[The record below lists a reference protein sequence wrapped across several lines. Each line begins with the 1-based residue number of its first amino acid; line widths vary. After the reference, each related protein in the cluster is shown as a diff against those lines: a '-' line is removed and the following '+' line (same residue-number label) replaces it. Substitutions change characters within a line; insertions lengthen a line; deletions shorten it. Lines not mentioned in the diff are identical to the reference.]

1 MADTHSSQI
10 QRAFRETAKG
20 GAETADL
27 TWISDRAILHKS
39 FDWKTLLRSR
49 RVLLISEAG
58 TGKTFE
64 CELQAKSLFE
74 AGEAAFFLRLETVAS
89 SGVANALYGKKK
101 QRFNAWYAAASGMGY
116 FFLDSVDELELAHG
130 DFRDA
135 LDRLAADLDGALG
148 RATVV
153 VTSRPVAIDRTAF
166 RELLPVTEVTTHE
179 LDGKDLVRLALH
191 GPEKSERPADFREV
205 ELLPLTDEQ
214 ILQFARGRG
223 IESPEDLLSAIQ
235 AKHAH
240 DFARRPQD
248 LIELCDDW
256 RDHHSIRPHF
266 DQVRSHVSDQLAAR
280 PNRKEKADLTA
291 EKARVGAQRLA
302 LAAVLSRRLTIRYSA
317 GADLHGS
324 GEAPIDPRPLLTE
337 WTVREISALLERPLF
352 SAAGYGRVRFQ
363 HRSVLEYLAA
373 CEVNQLVD
381 SGKLSLSTGYRLL
394 FGLTDA
400 NERVLKPS
408 MRPVAGWL
416 ALLRQD
422 VFDEVLKVEPSTLL
436 IYGDP
441 ESLMDHQRQRALVR
455 FALMYGK
462 GRWRG
467 VRLPDIQIERLAQP
481 SLAQTVLDVW
491 RHGVENPEVRDLLIQ
506 LVSVGKFE
514 KCADLM
520 ASIAA
525 TKNHDPRERFDAI
538 AALARLGDPRA
549 PALIEAAL
557 VAGPHWSADLAS
569 WIVTSL
575 YPDNV
580 TDTQLL
586 EIVARLPFRTRRSGD
601 YAARIASRIE
611 TATVIN
617 TRLEVVL
624 SGLLMQA
631 EKTVVVVDDE
641 LRDGAASIEL
651 SPLLAAICVRLLQAK
666 VVNPEV
672 LRASVMVVRMAD
684 GSWKR
689 SRVDELRQLLNAL
702 SYDSR
707 PEICEIDLHCL
718 ARLKLGPDANYW
730 LGKLMWQGPIE
741 YCEKDLPWII
751 EALGDIQTPY
761 EHRQA
766 LLELAVYLATHD
778 GKTSKTADM
787 RAAVADS
794 PSLLDQLV
802 RAVASKKPS
811 EQLLKMMED
820 ERKRKER
827 QLKKTAEEAEA
838 WLKFWHEIATQPTLA
853 LAPGRQERTI
863 WNLGVLLRKTEDNLR
878 WNRVFLEKHFGRKAT
893 DALRLALMSYWRAM
907 VPSVGSERKVGE
919 KNTYLVVWTLGLLG
933 IYAEAEDPTW
943 SQNLSDMEATLVA
956 RYALIEL
963 NGFPAWLSDVARNF
977 PIQIGAVIGGELD
990 DELDGPSSDAMEH
1003 SSLLQALCYGPANV
1017 ALLLQ
1022 PRLLQWLNGPAT
1034 ILLREPYSPSREDRL
1049 NQVLQI
1055 LLAHGDEKAR
1065 NNLESI
1071 ASKQVTKRGPNA
1083 YLRLWIPILCAL
1095 NPNVGVQH
1103 LLRLLKKLP
1112 VEKDGKAVE
1121 LIGSLVD
1128 SRYSHDLSNVSSLLD
1143 IDNLMKLTAEVYRH
1157 VLPDMDNVHVGSYSP
1172 QHRDNAEDARRYI
1185 FDFFMQRSGPDALR
1199 AKLALA
1205 ELPIFKYLRDRIR
1218 ELAKEKLASE
1228 VDEGFAEIPEIAE
1241 LFNGKDLPPKTGSA
1255 MAQVLVDRLDDLQA
1269 LMLADTSPR
1278 ATWAAVQDENTLR
1291 PAIAREFLHMANGA
1305 YTVDQEAVTADGKET
1320 DIRFRAPPDLQA
1332 TIELKIGEKG
1342 RSAKVLRDTIE
1353 VQLVK
1358 KYMAYSHA
1366 RTGCLLVT
1374 VSDPTKKWKH
1384 PDTHVLID
1392 RVQLQELLDVAA
1404 QSAQERLGGSARVLA
1419 RVLDLTPRLGVE
1431 GASSTTPEGD

>member
-1 MADTHSSQI
+1 MNSSQI
-10 QRAFRETAKG
+10 QRAFRETAKSG
-20 GAETADL
+20 ENADL

-39 FDWKTLLRSR
+39 FDWETLLRSR
-49 RVLLISEAG
+49 RILLISEAG

-64 CELQAKSLFE
+64 CELQAKSLFK

-89 SGVANALYGKKK
+89 SGVANALYGKNK
-101 QRFNAWYAAASGMGY
+101 QRFDAWYAAGSGMGY

-148 RATVV
+148 RATIV
-153 VTSRPVAIDRTAF
+153 VTSRPVAIDRAAF
-166 RELLPVTEVTTHE
+166 RELLPVTEVTTQE
-179 LDGKDLVRLALH
+179 LGGKDLVRLALH
-191 GPEKSERPADFREV
+191 GPEKSERPPDFREV
-205 ELLPLTDEQ
+205 ELLPLTNNQ
-214 ILQFARGRG
+214 ILQFARSRG
-223 IESPEDLLSAIQ
+223 IESPEELLSAIQ
-235 AKHAH
+235 AKHAQ

-266 DQVRSHVSDQLAAR
+266 DQVKSHVSDQLAAR

-291 EKARVGAQRLA
+291 EKARLGAQRLA
-302 LAAVLSRRLTIRYSA
+302 LAAVLSRRLTFRYSA

-324 GEAPIDPRPLLTE
+324 GEAPIDPRQLLTE

-352 SAAGYGRVRFQ
+352 AAAGYGRVRFR

-373 CEVNQLVD
+373 CEVNKLVE

-441 ESLMDHQRQRALVR
+441 ESLMDHQRQRALIR
-455 FALMYGK
+455 FALTYGK
-462 GRWRG
+462 GKWRG
-467 VRLPDIQIERLAQP
+467 VRLPDVQIERLAQP

-491 RHGVENPEVRDLLIQ
+491 RDGVENPEVRELMIQ

-520 ASIAA
+520 VSIASA
-525 TKNHDPRERFDAI
+525 TNCNPRERFDAI
-538 AALARLGDPRA
+538 AALAGLGDPRA
-549 PALIEAAL
+549 SKLIQEALAAD
-557 VAGPHWSADLAS
+557 PNWSADLAS
-569 WIVTSL
+569 WIAAWL

-586 EIVARLPFRTRRSGD
+586 DIVACLPSRARRSAD
-601 YAARIASRIE
+601 YSERIASRIE
-611 TATVIN
+611 TTNISN
-617 TRLEVVL
+617 TRLEAVL

-631 EKTVVVVDDE
+631 EKTIVVVDDE
-641 LRDGAASIEL
+641 LRDGEASLEL

-666 VVNPEV
+666 VVNPDV
-672 LRASVMVVRMAD
+672 LRASIIVIRVVDR
-684 GSWKR
+684 SWRR
-689 SRVDELRQLLNAL
+689 SRVDQLRQLLNTL
-702 SYDSR
+702 SYRSR
-707 PEICEIDLHCL
+707 PEIFAIDLHCL
-718 ARLKLGPDANYW
+718 ARLKLGPDVSHW
-730 LGKLMWQGPIE
+730 LGKLIWRGPIE
-741 YCEKDLPWII
+741 YCEKDIPWIL
-751 EALGDIQTPY
+751 EALGNIQTPH
-761 EHRQA
+761 EHRKV
-766 LLELAVYLATHD
+766 LLELAVYLLTHD
-778 GKTSKTADM
+778 GETSNTSDIQA
-787 RAAVADS
+787 RVTDS
-794 PSLLDQLV
+794 PSLLDQLI
-802 RAVASKKPS
+802 RTVASKKPS

-820 ERKRKER
+820 DRKRKER
-827 QLKKTAEEAEA
+827 QLKKTEEEAEA
-838 WLKFWHEIATQPTLA
+838 WLKFWREIVTQPTLA
-853 LAPGRQERTI
+853 LAPGRKEGTI
-863 WNLGVLLRKTEDNLR
+863 WNLGILLRKTGDNLR

-893 DALRLALMSYWRAM
+893 DALRLALMSYWRTM
-907 VPSVGSERKVGE
+907 VPSVGSEREPEE
-919 KNTYLVVWTLGLLG
+919 KNTYLVVWTLGRLG

-943 SQNLSDMEATLVA
+943 SQNLSDAEATLVA

-963 NGFPAWLSDVARNF
+963 NGFPVWLSDVVRNF
-977 PIQIGAVIGGELD
+977 PIQISTVIGGELD
-990 DELDGPSSDAMEH
+990 DELGGPSSDAIAH
-1003 SSLLQALCYGPANV
+1003 SSLLQALRYGPANV

-1022 PRLLQWLNGPAT
+1022 PRLIQWLNGAAT
-1034 ILLREPYSPSREDRL
+1034 ILLREPYTPAREGRL

-1055 LLAHGDEKAR
+1055 LLAHGDAKAR

-1071 ASKQVTKRGPNA
+1071 ASKQIAKRGPNA
-1083 YLRLWIPILCAL
+1083 YLGLWIPILCAL
-1095 NPNVGVQH
+1095 NPNVGVLH

-1112 VEKDGKAVE
+1112 VEKNGKAVE
-1121 LIGSLVD
+1121 LIASLVD
-1128 SRYSHDLSNVSSLLD
+1128 SSRAHDLSNVSSLLD
-1143 IDNLMKLTAEVYRH
+1143 IDSLMKLTAEVYRH

-1172 QHRDNAEDARRYI
+1172 NNRDNAEDARRFI
-1185 FDFFMQRSGPDALR
+1185 FDIFMQRSGPEALR

-1205 ELPIFKYLRDRIR
+1205 ELPIFEYLSDRIR
-1218 ELAKEKLASE
+1218 ELAKEKLADE
-1228 VDEGFAEIPEIAE
+1228 VDRGFAEIPEIAE

-1332 TIELKIGEKG
+1332 IIELKIGEKG

-1353 VQLVK
+1353 DQLIK
-1358 KYMAYSHA
+1358 KYMAYSNA

-1374 VSDPTKKWKH
+1374 VSDPAKKWKH

-1392 RVQLQELLDVAA
+1392 RVQLQELLDAAA
-1404 QSAQERLGGSARVLA
+1404 QSAQERLGGSARVFA

-1431 GASSTTPEGD
+1431 VASTATLGDE